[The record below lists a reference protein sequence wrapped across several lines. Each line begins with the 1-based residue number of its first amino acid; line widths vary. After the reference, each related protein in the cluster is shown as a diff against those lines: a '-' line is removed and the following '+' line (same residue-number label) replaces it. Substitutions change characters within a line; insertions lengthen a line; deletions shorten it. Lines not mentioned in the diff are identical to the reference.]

1 MGMSLHEVYSLTPEE
16 LDPVFKAWNRKEE
29 AAARDRWERTRF
41 LACCMLA
48 PYSKKKLRPADIIRF
63 DWEKP
68 EPDCKPKKTTDEDI
82 KRMKRRFG
90 IG

>member
-1 MGMSLHEVYSLTPEE
+1 MSLHEVYGLTVEE
-16 LDPVFKAWNRKEE
+16 LSPILSAWSRKEE
-29 AAARDRWERTRF
+29 AAYRDRWERTRF
-41 LACCMLA
+41 LACCMMA

-68 EPDCKPKKTTDEDI
+68 EPDRKPKKTTEEDI
-82 KRMKRRFG
+82 ERMKHRFG